1 MVYWIRFY
9 VGKEQPCG
17 MDYNGIIN
25 DLKTLRGV
33 LNRIKKWQIRGNITK
48 IEIYRNAGNNIYDD
62 DNDVL
67 VYSKEIPTSE
77 EYFRN
82 ISEYL

>member
-33 LNRIKKWQIRGNITK
+33 LNRVKKWQIRGNISK

>member
-33 LNRIKKWQIRGNITK
+33 LNRIKKWSVRGNITK

-67 VYSKEIPTSE
+67 VYSKEIPSSE

>member
-33 LNRIKKWQIRGNITK
+33 LNRIKKWSVRGNISK

-77 EYFRN
+77 EYFRS
-82 ISEYL
+82 IDKYL

>member
-9 VGKEQPCG
+9 VGELQPCG

-25 DLKTLRGV
+25 DLKTLKGV
-33 LNRIKKWQIRGNITK
+33 INRIKKWSVRGNITK
-48 IEIYRNAGNNIYDD
+48 VEIYRNNGHNIYDN

-67 VYSKEIPTSE
+67 VYSKEIPTST

-82 ISEYL
+82 IGEYL

>member
-1 MVYWIRFY
+1 MVYWVRFY
-9 VGKEQPCG
+9 VGELQPCG

-25 DLKTLRGV
+25 DLKTLKGV
-33 LNRIKKWQIRGNITK
+33 INRIKKWSVRGDVTK
-48 IEIYRNAGNNIYDD
+48 VEIYRNNGHNIYDN

-67 VYSKEIPTSE
+67 VYSKEIPTST

-82 ISEYL
+82 IDKYL

>member
-1 MVYWIRFY
+1 MVWWIKFY
-9 VGKEQPCG
+9 VGELQPCG

-33 LNRIKKWQIRGNITK
+33 LNRVKKWQIKGDITK
-48 IEIYRNAGNNIYDD
+48 IEIYRNTSNNMY

-67 VYSKEIPTSE
+67 VYSKEIPASK
-77 EYFRN
+77 EYFRS
-82 ISEYL
+82 IDKYL

>member
-33 LNRIKKWQIRGNITK
+33 LNRIKKWQIRGNISK

-77 EYFRN
+77 EYFRS
-82 ISEYL
+82 IDKYL

>member
-9 VGKEQPCG
+9 VGELQPCG

-33 LNRIKKWQIRGNITK
+33 LNRIKKWQIKGDITK
-48 IEIYRNAGNNIYDD
+48 IEIYRNAGNNIYDN

-67 VYSKEIPTSE
+67 VYSKEIPTSK
-77 EYFRN
+77 EYFRS
-82 ISEYL
+82 IEKYL

>member
-77 EYFRN
+77 KYFRN

>member
-33 LNRIKKWQIRGNITK
+33 LNRVKKWQIRGNITK

-67 VYSKEIPTSE
+67 VYSKEIPSSE

>member
-1 MVYWIRFY
+1 MVYWIKFY
-9 VGKEQPCG
+9 VGKLQPCG

-33 LNRIKKWQIRGNITK
+33 LNRIKKWQIRGDITK

-62 DNDVL
+62 DNDIL
-67 VYSKEIPTSE
+67 VYSKEIPSSE
-77 EYFRN
+77 EYFRS
-82 ISEYL
+82 IDKYL

>member
-17 MDYNGIIN
+17 MDYNSIIN

-67 VYSKEIPTSE
+67 VYSKEIPSSE

>member
-33 LNRIKKWQIRGNITK
+33 LNRVKKWQIRGNITK

>member
-33 LNRIKKWQIRGNITK
+33 LNRVKKWQIRGNINK
-48 IEIYRNAGNNIYDD
+48 IEIYRNASNNIYDN

-77 EYFRN
+77 EYFRS
-82 ISEYL
+82 IDKYL

>member
-67 VYSKEIPTSE
+67 VYSKEIPSSE